1 MRRKANGS
9 SKINNKGY
17 SALSMTDSQIDTE
30 QEVEMNGA
38 KSGESNSEFS
48 PIPGYDDN
56 SIGSIF
62 KASHPMLPFLV
73 LLVLKLLFDTRIELF
88 LCIALFITC
97 FKVDAL
103 LVELTA
109 YRRNCERAIRAAQLF
124 FFLLLNLVLLFLVYN
139 DERIYRIFFF
149 MKPSLSALNNS
160 IQLEIFDVIFFVA
173 IADFIIKMATMMI
186 KCLVYLIPST
196 TVPKLLDN
204 KGWTYLCVELMSQLY
219 RTLIAPV
226 LWIYMLLQMNET
238 SEYIFNILLIII
250 AVVFKLIQLKST
262 IQNFVEHLSTIG
274 KETYQA
280 MPVETS
286 NTTCPICQGAFVN
299 PVITG
304 QCMHVFCHKCLAT
317 WCNRDRKCPI
327 CKEVLVSNSS
337 VDYRDGHTG
346 QYLQLF

>member
-1 MRRKANGS
+1 MHRNANGS
-9 SKINNKGY
+9 SKLSKKGY
-17 SALSMTDSQIDTE
+17 CALSMSDSHIDAD

-38 KSGESNSEFS
+38 KNNEASLDFS
-48 PIPGYDDN
+48 PIPGYEDN
-56 SIGSIF
+56 TLSSIF

-97 FKVDAL
+97 FKVDTL

-109 YRRNCERAIRAAQLF
+109 YRRDCERAIRAAQLF
-124 FFLLLNLVLLFLVYN
+124 FFMLLNLVLLFLVYD
-139 DERIYRIFFF
+139 DERIYRIFVF
-149 MKPSLSALNNS
+149 MKPWVNS
-160 IQLEIFDVIFFVA
+160 NHLEIFDVIFFVA
-173 IADFIIKMATMMI
+173 IADFIIKMVTMMI
-186 KCLVYLIPST
+186 KCLIYLIPST
-196 TVPKLLDN
+196 MVPRMLEN

-226 LWIYMLLQMNET
+226 LWIYMLLQMKET

-250 AVVFKLIQLKST
+250 AAVFKFFQLKST
-262 IQNFVEHLSTIG
+262 IQDFVEHLSTLG

-286 NTTCPICQGAFVN
+286 NTTCPICQGPFNN

-327 CKEVLVSNSS
+327 CKEVLVNNSS